1 MKYLEKEELLS
12 IEGGSVNIT
21 AALINAIA
29 RIGGTILEL
38 GRTIGS
44 SIVRLR
50 SGKICKM

>member
-1 MKYLEKEELLS
+1 MKQLNKEELLS
-12 IEGGSVNIT
+12 INGGAINIT

-38 GRTIGS
+38 GRTIGT

-50 SGKICKM
+50 NGKICKL

>member
-1 MKYLEKEELLS
+1 MKKLDKDYLLS
-12 IEGGSVNIT
+12 IKGGINIT

-38 GRTIGS
+38 GRTVGT

>member
-1 MKYLEKEELLS
+1 MKKLDNQQLLT
-12 IEGGSVNIT
+12 IKGGINIT

-38 GRTIGS
+38 GRTVGT